1 MKKTILTIAL
11 GIATLSLGFA
21 QTPAAPA
28 APAAPAVP
36 AAKPVAATNKT
47 VKKHHN
53 KAVKNTV
60 KTAPASTTPAPVKQ

>member
-1 MKKTILTIAL
+1 MKQTIMTIAL
-11 GIATLSLGFA
+11 GIAALSIGFA
-21 QTPAAPA
+21 QTPAAPTTPA
-28 APAAPAVP
+28 APAAKPA
-36 AAKPVAATNKT
+36 AATNKT